1 MFHREVTPARSPLT
15 PRQNWQFTPELQ
27 WQSRGQRRILQGL
40 LARSLTNL
48 RFLAGPLDEQ
58 PRNHMQLLKPTFLS
72 LKPTFLSYKLTVLS
86 YKPTFLSYKL
96 TVLSYKLTVL
106 SLSPGVSHCHPCQI
120 RQSPLGC
127 HCNSGVNSRYQRGMC
142 QLKGKRSPTMVGMC
156 ALYTACSL
164 RRASSV
170 LMAAMA
176 GS

>member
-1 MFHREVTPARSPLT
+1 MFHREVTPARSPLI

-86 YKPTFLSYKL
+86 YKLTF
-96 TVLSYKLTVL
+96 L